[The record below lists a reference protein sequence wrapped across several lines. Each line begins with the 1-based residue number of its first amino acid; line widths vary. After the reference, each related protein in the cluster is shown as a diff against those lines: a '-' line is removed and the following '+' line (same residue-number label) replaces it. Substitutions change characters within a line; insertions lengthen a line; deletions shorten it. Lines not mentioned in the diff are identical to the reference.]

1 MVLLSCFLSVL
12 VLSSATIATV
22 FASGRGSTQRSQD
35 ALGLSSTVVPFA
47 KAVFKSAAQHAN
59 DACIAFNAIT
69 PTITASILTS
79 EEAENGS
86 NRI

>member
-1 MVLLSCFLSVL
+1 VL

-47 KAVFKSAAQHAN
+47 KAVFKSAAQHACN